1 MTFQNVLIDG
11 KKQRLGKR
19 VGRGGE
25 GDVFLLEGNDS
36 IAVKIYTLNSLG
48 DRPEKINAFVQE
60 KLYERASQVAFPIA
74 IVCDSTN
81 GKFIGFTMK
90 MVANCKPLHEL
101 YAPGSRK
108 IYFPKTDYRF
118 LVRTASNIARAVAAV
133 HATSCVIG
141 DINHSGI
148 LVSEKALVSLIDAD
162 SFQVKAR
169 SGNYLC
175 KVGVPEY
182 TPPELQ
188 GASLEGVIR
197 TANHDAFGLAVVV
210 FQLLFMGRHP
220 FVGTVRRGDIP
231 PLYENIKSFRYVY
244 TDLRN
249 VGMDQPPGTPSI
261 ADFYPDL
268 ARYFDKAF
276 GPNGAVSRPTAS
288 EWVKVLDELES
299 KLVQCSDNSLHFIP
313 QGGTDCAWCEMEK
326 QLGSVL
332 FIPHF
337 DFSSSINQLSS
348 GTFDLESVWL
358 QISSINK
365 SFEANL
371 IPKFNNSNLPS
382 EPSTSAK
389 NAKNNL
395 SKTNILGPIIL
406 IGSVVGFFTVP
417 AAFILWLI
425 AGWFGYCM
433 KDEKKTLD
441 PTPFTSSY
449 EAHENIYIRELSNWQ
464 KKFGIDQFVSLYT
477 ELENA
482 YEDYKLIQKDEQRQV
497 SKYSDS
503 RRDLQLK
510 AFLESFPIDQVKIKG
525 IGPSKRAVL
534 ASYGIDTAS
543 DIEKNKLLRVP
554 GFGEATSMPLLQ
566 WRSKIEARFVYRPDL
581 SNSEKASIAQIKLTT
596 ENKLKP
602 LRTKLS
608 SGAAN
613 LRSIVERIKKVNPT
627 DDANLLKAMNL
638 KAQAKFDLEYLGIP
652 IPYLQKNNSSSSS
665 RLQNSQTIQSPVTTP
680 RSASTKI
687 TLPSSS
693 AVVLCPRCGNSMTKR
708 LAKKGRNAGHYF
720 WGCSRYPGCKGTR
733 NI

>member
-1 MTFQNVLIDG
+1 MTLQSVLIDG

-60 KLYERASQVAFPIA
+60 KLYERATQVAFPIA

-90 MVANCKPLHEL
+90 MVTNCKPLHEL

-108 IYFPKTDYRF
+108 IHFPKTDYRF

-162 SFQVKAR
+162 SFQVKAS

-197 TANHDAFGLAVVV
+197 SPNHDAFGLAVVV

-276 GPNGAVSRPTAS
+276 GPNGTVSRPTAS
-288 EWVKVLDELES
+288 EWVKLLDELES
-299 KLVQCSDNSLHFIP
+299 KLVQCPDNSLHFIP
-313 QGGTDCAWCEMEK
+313 QGGTDCSWCEMER

-337 DFSSSINQLSS
+337 DFSNSIN
-348 GTFDLESVWL
+348 E
-358 QISSINK
+358 I
-365 SFEANL
+365 
-371 IPKFNNSNLPS
+371 
-382 EPSTSAK
+382 PSTVTICPFKADQSANGLTTFFRPK
-389 NAKNNL
+389 ATILYFYKYINQTVAYKFGNKDYINVPNSSLNIKNNANTVTASNIKL
-395 SKTNILGPIIL
+395 NDIKSVEKDLTNVFQIQSVNRYTSDLNNATTLNFSDL
-406 IGSVVGFFTVP
+406 IG
-417 AAFILWLI
+417 
-425 AGWFGYCM
+425 
-433 KDEKKTLD
+433 
-441 PTPFTSSY
+441 
-449 EAHENIYIRELSNWQ
+449 
-464 KKFGIDQFVSLYT
+464 
-477 ELENA
+477 
-482 YEDYKLIQKDEQRQV
+482 
-497 SKYSDS
+497 
-503 RRDLQLK
+503 
-510 AFLESFPIDQVKIKG
+510 
-525 IGPSKRAVL
+525 
-534 ASYGIDTAS
+534 
-543 DIEKNKLLRVP
+543 LL
-554 GFGEATSMPLLQ
+554 
-566 WRSKIEARFVYRPDL
+566 
-581 SNSEKASIAQIKLTT
+581 
-596 ENKLKP
+596 
-602 LRTKLS
+602 
-608 SGAAN
+608 
-613 LRSIVERIKKVNPT
+613 
-627 DDANLLKAMNL
+627 
-638 KAQAKFDLEYLGIP
+638 
-652 IPYLQKNNSSSSS
+652 
-665 RLQNSQTIQSPVTTP
+665 
-680 RSASTKI
+680 
-687 TLPSSS
+687 
-693 AVVLCPRCGNSMTKR
+693 
-708 LAKKGRNAGHYF
+708 
-720 WGCSRYPGCKGTR
+720 
-733 NI
+733 